1 MKDLFD
7 LARSKAAKET
17 GMNLAAASNKHA
29 LAKAREIAKNLAMTG
44 NGTCNMDEVNVVLSG
59 LGIPSGNWAGSV
71 FKEDC
76 WVFTGMRVKSH
87 KVSSHAREVKVWR
100 LTT

>member
-1 MKDLFD
+1 MNDLFD
-7 LARSKAAKET
+7 LAQSKIAKET
-17 GMNLAAASNKHA
+17 GMNLAASNNKER
-29 LAKAREIAKNLAMTG
+29 LAKAREIAKNIAITG
-44 NGTCNMDEVNVVLSG
+44 DGTCNMDEVNVVLSG

-76 WVFTGMRVKSH
+76 WVFTGSRVKSH

-100 LTT
+100 LSI